1 MGSPLL
7 VPLSALSNL
16 IAQLTLVV
24 TCMGLHSTESN
35 FTLLTTS
42 SLRSAKSNRLRLRIE
57 LISTTRE
64 SRSLP
69 IKLTLTS
76 SRDLTLFNLFSRF
89 SSLSR
94 SSSTVA
100 CPSRTTTITIRIDL
114 RTTFTITEETI
125 SSSSSRDHLDKMSV
139 KVDTR
144 ATIDTLV
151 RTDLK
156 DRTFRFSQLSLFKP
170 CPSR

>member
-1 MGSPLL
+1 MASPLL

-24 TCMGLHSTESN
+24 TCMGLHSMESN

-64 SRSLP
+64 SRLLP

-76 SRDLTLFNLFSRF
+76 SRDLTPFNLFSRF

-114 RTTFTITEETI
+114 RTTFTITEETT
-125 SSSSSRDHLDKMSV
+125 SSSSRDHLDKMSV